1 VSVCSASWSCDAD
14 LPRIRAAVLETK
26 TQIGLGVLG
35 IPSVLDTLGL
45 GPGLTLIVVIGIITT
60 WSDYVIGVFKRHH
73 PEVYTLAE

>member
-1 VSVCSASWSCDAD
+1 MVVCAD
-14 LPRIRAAVLETK
+14 MPRIRAAVLETK

-45 GPGLTLIVVIGIITT
+45 GPGLTLIVVVGAITT
-60 WSDYVIGVFKRHH
+60 WSDYVIGVFKKKH